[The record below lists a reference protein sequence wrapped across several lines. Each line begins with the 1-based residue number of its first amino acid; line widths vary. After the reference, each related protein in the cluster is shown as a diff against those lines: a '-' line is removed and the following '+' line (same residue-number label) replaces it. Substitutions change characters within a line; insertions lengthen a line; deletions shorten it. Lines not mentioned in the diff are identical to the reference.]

1 LALISSN
8 GIGCIRARVRRID
21 CADANRIG
29 YFIMKTT
36 TLDKL
41 TNEIADTRAELADT
55 RASLAET
62 GAAFQAYIW
71 KLQEQNRAL
80 KRQLGGPE

>member
-1 LALISSN
+1 MPIKTVPITSYKLLIQ
-8 GIGCIRARVRRID
+8 RQ
-21 CADANRIG
+21 ANRIG

-41 TNEIADTRAELADT
+41 TNEIADT

>member
-1 LALISSN
+1 VPIKTVPITSYKLLIQ
-8 GIGCIRARVRRID
+8 RQ
-21 CADANRIG
+21 ANRIG

-80 KRQLGGPE
+80 KRQLGGPK